1 MNIDTYR
8 KCTNWNTGYRI
19 DVLTLVFSIYRKPV
33 WYSSRDVPNNNLED
47 VCQWLI
53 KFTINSPFASS
64 SSCLLSL
71 SACHTWSH
79 TCLDRA
85 RWSARRGRLLIHLPQ
100 AIPIPASAFN
110 MNECLLVT
118 SSHGIRFKNPP
129 PPRGPQARRGVCE
142 NGSSPC
148 RKYHCWDLQGTRE
161 AIQSGLHF
169 LGRKR
174 PGAPG
179 PQDHHPRQLFSAVG
193 RHRVPGGVLWN
204 LRAGRSCP
212 VSHTPPEDR
221 TPQPTDARD
230 SRDIITGEVGPK
242 EKRADVQALR
252 PRQAFRGRNPPEQG
266 RLHRAS
272 LQAAEAVVT
281 PHPPPA
287 LFRANYY
294 IQRDIIFV
302 VSWHWNKHWQ

>member
-8 KCTNWNTGYRI
+8 KCTNWNIGYRI
-19 DVLTLVFSIYRKPV
+19 DVLTPVFSIYRKPV

-53 KFTINSPFASS
+53 KFTINSQFASS
-64 SSCLLSL
+64 NSCLLSL

-110 MNECLLVT
+110 MNDCLLVT
-118 SSHGIRFKNPP
+118 SSHGIRFKTPP
-129 PPRGPQARRGVCE
+129 PPPPPEGLKIVAVSGRTARRLVE
-142 NGSSPC
+142 NIIA
-148 RKYHCWDLQGTRE
+148 GTYKEPVRPYRLVY
-161 AIQSGLHF
+161 IFG
-169 LGRKR
+169 GRKR

-179 PQDHHPRQLFSAVG
+179 PQDHHPRQRFPAVG

-212 VSHTPPEDR
+212 VLGRGMGHSCVPYPARGSDATTNRCSRQQRHYYGPSWAERKACWCSSTSTP
-221 TPQPTDARD
+221 
-230 SRDIITGEVGPK
+230 TGISWTESTWT
-242 EKRADVQALR
+242 
-252 PRQAFRGRNPPEQG
+252 RQA
-266 RLHRAS
+266 
-272 LQAAEAVVT
+272 T
-281 PHPPPA
+281 PCFVAGCWGSSHPTPTPGP
-287 LFRANYY
+287 F
-294 IQRDIIFV
+294 
-302 VSWHWNKHWQ
+302 